1 MKKPNFSWKRVVDSF
16 STRSFRAG
24 GYTVAAAAIVLA
36 IAVMVNVFA
45 AALPASVT
53 KFDTTANQL
62 FTLSEQTE
70 KLVGSLTDEVTVYWI
85 VRSGREEKYL
95 ESLLSRYQSL
105 SDKIHVVKKDPDVFP
120 TFTQQYTDSFTE
132 NSLIVE
138 AGERYRYVDY
148 NDIFVMDYTSYY
160 YYGTENWSFCG
171 ESELTSAIDYVVS
184 ENLPKVYL
192 LTGHGESS
200 LSDSFT
206 SAVKQQN
213 IETAE
218 LSLLTLESV
227 PADADCILINAPQ
240 SDISLDEQ
248 SKLREYLGNGGN
260 LFLITDPP
268 KSGELTN
275 LEALMADYGV
285 TTVDGIVV
293 EGDQSHYVWGTPYF
307 LLPDIASHAI
317 TTPLTEGG
325 YRVLLPI
332 SQGLTVAEDLRDTL
346 SVTKLLTT
354 SASAFAKAAGYDL
367 TTYEKEEGDV
377 NGPFAL
383 AVAISDTVDDGI
395 TGDIVWVSS
404 AALVDDQTNTQV
416 SGGNQDFFLNALG
429 YLCQAEQSSLSIHAK
444 SLSSDTLTMDSAAVS
459 ALTVA
464 VVGVIPAAVITL
476 GIVIWI
482 RRKRR

>member
-1 MKKPNFSWKRVVDSF
+1 MKKPNFSWKRVADSF

-24 GYTVAAAAIVLA
+24 GYSVAAAAIVLA

-70 KLVGSLTDEVTVYWI
+70 KLVGGLTDEVTVYWI

-105 SDKIHVVKKDPDVFP
+105 SDKIRVVKKDPDVFP

-206 SAVKQQN
+206 SAAKQQN
-213 IETAE
+213 IEKAE

-268 KSGELTN
+268 KNEKLSN

-285 TTVDGIVV
+285 STVDGIVV
-293 EGDQSHYVWGTPYF
+293 ESDQSHYVWGTPYF

-332 SQGLTVAEDLRDTL
+332 SQGLTVADDLRDTL

-354 SASAFAKAAGYDL
+354 SSSAFAKAAGYDL
-367 TTYEKEEGDV
+367 TTYEKEDGDV

-395 TGDIVWVSS
+395 TSDIVWVSS

-464 VVGVIPAAVITL
+464 VVGVIPAAVIAL

>member
-1 MKKPNFSWKRVVDSF
+1 MKKPNFSWKRVADSF

-85 VRSGREEKYL
+85 VRSGREESYL

>member
-1 MKKPNFSWKRVVDSF
+1 MKKPNFSWKRVADSF

-70 KLVGSLTDEVTVYWI
+70 KLVGGLTDEVTVYWI
-85 VRSGREEKYL
+85 VRSGREESYL

>member
-1 MKKPNFSWKRVVDSF
+1 MKKPNFSWERVADSF

-24 GYTVAAAAIVLA
+24 GYSVAAAAIVLA

-85 VRSGREEKYL
+85 VRSGREESYL

-105 SDKIHVVKKDPDVFP
+105 SDKIRVVKKDPDVFP

-268 KSGELTN
+268 KNGELTN

-293 EGDQSHYVWGTPYF
+293 ESDQSHYVWGTPYF

-317 TTPLTEGG
+317 TTPLTDGG

-332 SQGLTVAEDLRDTL
+332 SQGLTVADDLRDTL

-354 SASAFAKAAGYDL
+354 SSSAFAKAAGYDL

-395 TGDIVWVSS
+395 TSDIVWVSS

>member
-85 VRSGREEKYL
+85 VRSGREESYL

-132 NSLIVE
+132 NSLTVE

>member
-1 MKKPNFSWKRVVDSF
+1 MKKPNFSWKRVADSF

-24 GYTVAAAAIVLA
+24 GYSVAAAAIVLA

-70 KLVGSLTDEVTVYWI
+70 KLVGGLTDEVTVYWI

-200 LSDSFT
+200 LSDSFAST
-206 SAVKQQN
+206 VKQQN

-268 KSGELTN
+268 KNGALTN

-293 EGDQSHYVWGTPYF
+293 ESDQSHYVWGTPYF

-317 TTPLTEGG
+317 TTPLTDGG

-395 TGDIVWVSS
+395 TSGIVWVSS

>member
-1 MKKPNFSWKRVVDSF
+1 MKKPNFSWKRVADSF

-24 GYTVAAAAIVLA
+24 GYSVAAAAIVLA

-70 KLVGSLTDEVTVYWI
+70 KLVGGLTDEVTVYWI
-85 VRSGREEKYL
+85 VRSGREESYL

-105 SDKIHVVKKDPDVFP
+105 SDKIRVVKKDPDVFP

-227 PADADCILINAPQ
+227 PADADCILINASQ

-268 KSGELTN
+268 KNEKLSN

-285 TTVDGIVV
+285 STVDGIVV

-317 TTPLTEGG
+317 TTPLTDGG

-332 SQGLTVAEDLRDTL
+332 SQGLTVADDLRDTL

-367 TTYEKEEGDV
+367 TTYEKEERDV

-395 TGDIVWVSS
+395 TSDIVWVSS

>member
-1 MKKPNFSWKRVVDSF
+1 MKKPNFSWKRVADSF

-24 GYTVAAAAIVLA
+24 GYSVAAAAIVLA

-70 KLVGSLTDEVTVYWI
+70 KLVGGLTDEVTVYWI
-85 VRSGREEKYL
+85 VRSGREESYL

-105 SDKIHVVKKDPDVFP
+105 SDKIRVVKKDPDVFP

-200 LSDSFT
+200 LSASFT

-268 KSGELTN
+268 KNEKLSN

-285 TTVDGIVV
+285 STVDGIVV
-293 EGDQSHYVWGTPYF
+293 ESDQSHYVWGTPYF

-317 TTPLTEGG
+317 TTPLTDGG

-332 SQGLTVAEDLRDTL
+332 SQGLTVTDDLRDTL

-354 SASAFAKAAGYDL
+354 SSSAFAKAAGYDL

-395 TGDIVWVSS
+395 TSDIVWVSS

>member
-1 MKKPNFSWKRVVDSF
+1 MKKPNFSWKRVADSF

-70 KLVGSLTDEVTVYWI
+70 KLVGGLTDEVTVYWI
-85 VRSGREEKYL
+85 VRSGREESYL

-105 SDKIHVVKKDPDVFP
+105 SDKIRVVKKDPDVFP

>member
-1 MKKPNFSWKRVVDSF
+1 MKKPNFSWKRVADSF

-24 GYTVAAAAIVLA
+24 GYSVAAAAIVLA

-70 KLVGSLTDEVTVYWI
+70 KLVGGLTDEVTVYWI
-85 VRSGREEKYL
+85 VRSGREESYL

-105 SDKIHVVKKDPDVFP
+105 SDKIRVVKKDPDVFP

-148 NDIFVMDYTSYY
+148 NDIFVMDYASYY

-260 LFLITDPP
+260 LFLITDRLRCQHCGRHRG
-268 KSGELTN
+268 GERPEPLC
-275 LEALMADYGV
+275 LGHALF
-285 TTVDGIVV
+285 
-293 EGDQSHYVWGTPYF
+293 P
-307 LLPDIASHAI
+307 
-317 TTPLTEGG
+317 
-325 YRVLLPI
+325 
-332 SQGLTVAEDLRDTL
+332 
-346 SVTKLLTT
+346 
-354 SASAFAKAAGYDL
+354 AAGHCVPRHHHAPDRRRL
-367 TTYEKEEGDV
+367 PCAAAHFSG
-377 NGPFAL
+377 
-383 AVAISDTVDDGI
+383 SD
-395 TGDIVWVSS
+395 
-404 AALVDDQTNTQV
+404 
-416 SGGNQDFFLNALG
+416 GGG
-429 YLCQAEQSSLSIHAK
+429 
-444 SLSSDTLTMDSAAVS
+444 
-459 ALTVA
+459 
-464 VVGVIPAAVITL
+464 
-476 GIVIWI
+476 
-482 RRKRR
+482 

>member
-1 MKKPNFSWKRVVDSF
+1 MKKPKFSWKRVADSF

-24 GYTVAAAAIVLA
+24 GYSVAAAAIVLA

-70 KLVGSLTDEVTVYWI
+70 KLVGGLTDEVTVYWI
-85 VRSGREEKYL
+85 VRSGQEASYL

-105 SDKIHVVKKDPDVFP
+105 SDKIRVVKKDPDVFP

-138 AGERYRYVDY
+138 SGERYRYVDY
-148 NDIFVMDYTSYY
+148 NDIFVLDYTSYY
-160 YYGTENWSFCG
+160 YYGTEDWSFCG

-213 IETAE
+213 IETTE

-248 SKLREYLGNGGN
+248 SKLLEYLGNGGN

-268 KSGELTN
+268 KNGVLTN

-293 EGDQSHYVWGTPYF
+293 ESDQSHYVWGTPYF

-317 TTPLTEGG
+317 TTPLTDGG

-332 SQGLTVAEDLRDTL
+332 SQGLTVADDLRDTL

-395 TGDIVWVSS
+395 TSDIVWVSS

-444 SLSSDTLTMDSAAVS
+444 SLSSDTLTMDSATVS

>member
-1 MKKPNFSWKRVVDSF
+1 MKKPKFSWKRVADSF

-24 GYTVAAAAIVLA
+24 GYSVAAAAIVLA

-45 AALPASVT
+45 SALPASVT

-70 KLVGSLTDEVTVYWI
+70 KLVSGLTEEVTVYWI
-85 VRSGREEKYL
+85 VRSGREESYL

-105 SDKIHVVKKDPDVFP
+105 SDKIRVVKKDPDVFP

-138 AGERYRYVDY
+138 SGERYRYVDY
-148 NDIFVMDYTSYY
+148 NDIFVLDYTSYY
-160 YYGTENWSFCG
+160 YYGTEDWSFCG

-213 IETAE
+213 IETTE

-248 SKLREYLGNGGN
+248 SKLLEYLGNGGN

-268 KSGELTN
+268 KNGVLTN

-293 EGDQSHYVWGTPYF
+293 ESDQSHYVWGTPYF

-317 TTPLTEGG
+317 TTPLTDGG

-332 SQGLTVAEDLRDTL
+332 SQGLTVADDLRDTL

-395 TGDIVWVSS
+395 TSDIVWVSS

-444 SLSSDTLTMDSAAVS
+444 SLSSDTLTMDSATVS

>member
-1 MKKPNFSWKRVVDSF
+1 MKKPNFSWKRVADSF

-24 GYTVAAAAIVLA
+24 GYSVAAAAIVLA

-70 KLVGSLTDEVTVYWI
+70 KLVGGLTDEVTVYWI
-85 VRSGREEKYL
+85 VRSGREESYL

-105 SDKIHVVKKDPDVFP
+105 SDKIRVVKKDPDVFP

-132 NSLIVE
+132 NSLIVQS
-138 AGERYRYVDY
+138 GERYRYVDY

-268 KSGELTN
+268 KNEKLSN

-285 TTVDGIVV
+285 STVDGIVV

-317 TTPLTEGG
+317 TTPLTDGG

>member
-70 KLVGSLTDEVTVYWI
+70 KLVGGLPDEVTVYWI
-85 VRSGREEKYL
+85 VRSGREESYL

-105 SDKIHVVKKDPDVFP
+105 SDKIRVVKKDPDVFP

-268 KSGELTN
+268 KNEKLSN

-285 TTVDGIVV
+285 STVDGIVV
-293 EGDQSHYVWGTPYF
+293 ESDQSHYVWGTPYF

-317 TTPLTEGG
+317 TTPLTDGG

-332 SQGLTVAEDLRDTL
+332 SQGLTVADDLRDTL

>member
-1 MKKPNFSWKRVVDSF
+1 MKKPNFSWKRVADSF

-24 GYTVAAAAIVLA
+24 GYSVAAAAIVLA

-70 KLVGSLTDEVTVYWI
+70 KLVGGLTDEVTVYWI

-105 SDKIHVVKKDPDVFP
+105 SDKIRVVKKDPDVFP

-206 SAVKQQN
+206 SAAKQQN
-213 IETAE
+213 IEKAE

-268 KSGELTN
+268 KNEKLSN

-285 TTVDGIVV
+285 STVDGIVV
-293 EGDQSHYVWGTPYF
+293 ESDQSHYVWGTPYF

-332 SQGLTVAEDLRDTL
+332 SQGLTVADDLRDTL

-354 SASAFAKAAGYDL
+354 SSSAFAKAAGYDL

-395 TGDIVWVSS
+395 TSDIVWVSS

>member
-85 VRSGREEKYL
+85 VRSGREESYL

-395 TGDIVWVSS
+395 TSDIVWVSS

-464 VVGVIPAAVITL
+464 VVGVIPAAVIAL

>member
-1 MKKPNFSWKRVVDSF
+1 MKKPNFSWKRVADSF

-24 GYTVAAAAIVLA
+24 GYSVAAAAIVLA

-70 KLVGSLTDEVTVYWI
+70 KLVGGLTDEVTVYWI
-85 VRSGREEKYL
+85 VRSGREESYL

-105 SDKIHVVKKDPDVFP
+105 SDKIRVVKKDPDVFP

-148 NDIFVMDYTSYY
+148 NDIFVMDYASYY

-200 LSDSFT
+200 LSDSFA

-248 SKLREYLGNGGN
+248 SKLQEYLGNGGN

-268 KSGELTN
+268 KNGALTN

-293 EGDQSHYVWGTPYF
+293 V
-307 LLPDIASHAI
+307 ASPQELVSMI
-317 TTPLTEGG
+317 
-325 YRVLLPI
+325 V
-332 SQGLTVAEDLRDTL
+332 
-346 SVTKLLTT
+346 
-354 SASAFAKAAGYDL
+354 AKA
-367 TTYEKEEGDV
+367 V
-377 NGPFAL
+377 NM
-383 AVAISDTVDDGI
+383 
-395 TGDIVWVSS
+395 
-404 AALVDDQTNTQV
+404 
-416 SGGNQDFFLNALG
+416 
-429 YLCQAEQSSLSIHAK
+429 AEMMK
-444 SLSSDTLTMDSAAVS
+444 VPM
-459 ALTVA
+459 
-464 VVGVIPAAVITL
+464 L
-476 GIVIWI
+476 GIVENMSYIVCPDCGKHI
-482 RRKRR
+482 NVFGESHVDEVAAKHGLPVLAKCPIDPQLAALSDAGMIETYGGEYLEGAADACEKLLKK

>member
-1 MKKPNFSWKRVVDSF
+1 MKKPNFSWKRVADSF

-70 KLVGSLTDEVTVYWI
+70 KLVGGLTDEVTVYWI
-85 VRSGREEKYL
+85 VRSGREESYL

-105 SDKIHVVKKDPDVFP
+105 SDKIRVVKKDPDVFP

-248 SKLREYLGNGGN
+248 R
-260 LFLITDPP
+260 
-268 KSGELTN
+268 
-275 LEALMADYGV
+275 
-285 TTVDGIVV
+285 
-293 EGDQSHYVWGTPYF
+293 
-307 LLPDIASHAI
+307 
-317 TTPLTEGG
+317 
-325 YRVLLPI
+325 
-332 SQGLTVAEDLRDTL
+332 
-346 SVTKLLTT
+346 
-354 SASAFAKAAGYDL
+354 
-367 TTYEKEEGDV
+367 
-377 NGPFAL
+377 
-383 AVAISDTVDDGI
+383 
-395 TGDIVWVSS
+395 
-404 AALVDDQTNTQV
+404 
-416 SGGNQDFFLNALG
+416 
-429 YLCQAEQSSLSIHAK
+429 
-444 SLSSDTLTMDSAAVS
+444 
-459 ALTVA
+459 
-464 VVGVIPAAVITL
+464 
-476 GIVIWI
+476 
-482 RRKRR
+482 

>member
-1 MKKPNFSWKRVVDSF
+1 MKKPNFSWKRVADSF

-24 GYTVAAAAIVLA
+24 GYSVAAAAIVLA

-70 KLVGSLTDEVTVYWI
+70 KLVSGLTDEVTVYWI

-105 SDKIHVVKKDPDVFP
+105 SDKIRVVKKDPDVFP

-171 ESELTSAIDYVVS
+171 ESELTSAIDYVVG

-240 SDISLDEQ
+240 SDISLYEQ

-268 KSGELTN
+268 KNEKLSN

-285 TTVDGIVV
+285 STVDGIVV

-317 TTPLTEGG
+317 TTPLTDGG

-332 SQGLTVAEDLRDTL
+332 SQGLTVADDLRDTL

-354 SASAFAKAAGYDL
+354 SSSAFAKAAGYDL

-395 TGDIVWVSS
+395 TSDIVWVSS

>member
-1 MKKPNFSWKRVVDSF
+1 MKKPNFSWKRVADSF
-16 STRSFRAG
+16 STRSFRVG
-24 GYTVAAAAIVLA
+24 GYSVAAAAIVLA

-70 KLVGSLTDEVTVYWI
+70 KLVSGLTDEVTVYWI
-85 VRSGREEKYL
+85 VRSGREESYL

-105 SDKIHVVKKDPDVFP
+105 SDKIRVVKKDPDVFP

-160 YYGTENWSFCG
+160 YYGTESWSFCG

-200 LSDSFT
+200 LSDSFA

-227 PADADCILINAPQ
+227 PADTDCILINAPQ

-248 SKLREYLGNGGN
+248 SKLLEYLGNGGN

-293 EGDQSHYVWGTPYF
+293 ESFGRGNVPPYVIPG
-307 LLPDIASHAI
+307 IARALEKGI
-317 TTPLTEGG
+317 IVVNATRTGGRVLDEYGYEGG
-325 YRVLLPI
+325 MLQQHKMGVI
-332 SQGLTVAEDLRDTL
+332 MAGEL
-346 SVTKLLTT
+346 S
-354 SASAFAKAAGYDL
+354 AAKARLKLMLILSQY
-367 TTYEKEEGDV
+367 
-377 NGPFAL
+377 GPDGRPDPAE
-383 AVAISDTVDDGI
+383 VARYFEHS
-395 TGDIVWVSS
+395 
-404 AALVDDQTNTQV
+404 
-416 SGGNQDFFLNALG
+416 
-429 YLCQAEQSSLSIHAK
+429 
-444 SLSSDTLTMDSAAVS
+444 M
-459 ALTVA
+459 
-464 VVGVIPAAVITL
+464 
-476 GIVIWI
+476 
-482 RRKRR
+482 

>member
-1 MKKPNFSWKRVVDSF
+1 MKKPNFSWKRVADPF

-24 GYTVAAAAIVLA
+24 GYSVAAAAIVLA

-70 KLVGSLTDEVTVYWI
+70 KLVGGLTDEVTVYWI
-85 VRSGREEKYL
+85 VRSGREESYL
-95 ESLLSRYQSL
+95 ESLLSHYQSL
-105 SDKIHVVKKDPDVFP
+105 SDKIRVVKKDPDVFP

-206 SAVKQQN
+206 LAVKQQN

-268 KSGELTN
+268 KNEKLFN

-285 TTVDGIVV
+285 STVDGIVV
-293 EGDQSHYVWGTPYF
+293 ESDQSHYVWGTPYF

-317 TTPLTEGG
+317 TTPLTDGG

-332 SQGLTVAEDLRDTL
+332 SQGLTVADDLRDTL

-354 SASAFAKAAGYDL
+354 SSSAFAKAAGYDL

-395 TGDIVWVSS
+395 TSDIVWVSS

>member
-1 MKKPNFSWKRVVDSF
+1 MKKPNFSWKRVADSF

-24 GYTVAAAAIVLA
+24 GYSVAAAAIVLA

-70 KLVGSLTDEVTVYWI
+70 KLVGGLTDEVTVYWI
-85 VRSGREEKYL
+85 VRSGREESYL

-105 SDKIHVVKKDPDVFP
+105 SDKIRVVKKDPDVFP

-132 NSLIVE
+132 NSLIVQS
-138 AGERYRYVDY
+138 GERYRYVDY

-160 YYGTENWSFCG
+160 YYGTESWSFCG

-213 IETAE
+213 IKTAE

-268 KSGELTN
+268 KNEKLSN

-285 TTVDGIVV
+285 STVDGIVV
-293 EGDQSHYVWGTPYF
+293 ESDQSHYVWGTPYF

-332 SQGLTVAEDLRDTL
+332 SQGLTVADDLRDTL

-354 SASAFAKAAGYDL
+354 SSSAFAKAAGYDL

>member
-70 KLVGSLTDEVTVYWI
+70 KLVGGLPDEVTVYWI
-85 VRSGREEKYL
+85 VRSGREESYL
-95 ESLLSRYQSL
+95 ESLLSCYQSL
-105 SDKIHVVKKDPDVFP
+105 SDKIRVVKKDPDVFP

-268 KSGELTN
+268 KNERLSN

-285 TTVDGIVV
+285 STVDGIVV
-293 EGDQSHYVWGTPYF
+293 ESDQSHYVWGTPYF

-317 TTPLTEGG
+317 TTPLTDGG

-332 SQGLTVAEDLRDTL
+332 SQGLTVADDLRDTL

-354 SASAFAKAAGYDL
+354 SSSAFAKAAGYDL

>member
-1 MKKPNFSWKRVVDSF
+1 MKKPNFSWKRVADSF
-16 STRSFRAG
+16 STRSFRVG
-24 GYTVAAAAIVLA
+24 GYSVAAAAIVLA
-36 IAVMVNVFA
+36 IAVMVNVFVC
-45 AALPASVT
+45 ALPASVT
-53 KFDTTANQL
+53 KFDTTSNRL
-62 FTLSEQTE
+62 FTLSGQTE
-70 KLVGSLTDEVTVYWI
+70 QVVGGLTEAVNVYWI
-85 VRSGREEKYL
+85 VRSGQENSYL
-95 ESLLSRYQSL
+95 DSLLSRYQSL
-105 SDKIHVVKKDPDVFP
+105 SDQIRVIKKDPDVYP

-138 AGERYRYVDY
+138 SGERYRYVDY
-148 NDIFVMDYTSYY
+148 NDIFVLDYTSYY
-160 YYGTENWSFCG
+160 YYGTESWSFCG

-200 LSDSFT
+200 LSDSFA
-206 SAVKQQN
+206 SAVKAQN

-227 PADADCILINAPQ
+227 PADTDCILINAPQ
-240 SDISLDEQ
+240 SDISPDEQ
-248 SKLREYLGNGGN
+248 SKLLEYLGNGGK

-268 KSGELTN
+268 KNGKLTN
-275 LEALMADYGV
+275 LEALMASYGV
-285 TTVDGIVV
+285 GTVDGIVV

-332 SQGLTVAEDLRDTL
+332 AQGLTVDGDLRDTL
-346 SVTKLLTT
+346 SVTQLLTT

-367 TTYEKEEGDV
+367 TTYEKEDSDV
-377 NGPFAL
+377 DGPFAL
-383 AVAISDTVDDGI
+383 AVAVSNAVEDGI
-395 TGDIVWVSS
+395 TSDIVWVSS

-444 SLSSDTLTMDSAAVS
+444 SLDSETLTLDSAAVS
-459 ALTVA
+459 TLTVA
-464 VVGVIPAAVITL
+464 VVGVIPAACLAL

>member
-1 MKKPNFSWKRVVDSF
+1 MKKPNFSWKRVADSF

-24 GYTVAAAAIVLA
+24 GYSVAAAAIVLA

-70 KLVGSLTDEVTVYWI
+70 KLVGGLTDEVTVYWI
-85 VRSGREEKYL
+85 VRSGREESYL

-105 SDKIHVVKKDPDVFP
+105 SDKIRVVKKDPDVFP

-227 PADADCILINAPQ
+227 PADTDCILINAPQ

-268 KSGELTN
+268 KNEKLSN

-285 TTVDGIVV
+285 STVDGIVV
-293 EGDQSHYVWGTPYF
+293 ESDQSHYVWGTPYF

-317 TTPLTEGG
+317 TTPLTDGG

-395 TGDIVWVSS
+395 TSDIVWVSS

>member
-85 VRSGREEKYL
+85 VRSGREESYL

>member
-85 VRSGREEKYL
+85 VRSGQEESYL